1 MDFIFRGRESR
12 YGGYEMLAQVASG
25 GMSRVWR
32 ARQPGTG
39 RICALKVLTSES
51 AEMIDVFRRVFEA
64 EEGTIALRLDHPNV
78 VHSFDYG
85 RCDSGGY

>member
-1 MDFIFRGRESR
+1 MSKLLDFIFPRRKGR
-12 YGGYEMLAQVASG
+12 YGGYEILRKVASG
-25 GMSRVWR
+25 GMSWVWR

-39 RICALKVLTSES
+39 RICALKVLRPES

-78 VHSFDYG
+78 IQTFD
-85 RCDSGGY
+85 